1 MKQIKRIS
9 ETEYC
14 CHVHV
19 IGYALYAEKGKAV
32 VKKTSEISRIA
43 GISKRTLQFY
53 DDEGVVKAE
62 RSGSNYRLYDER
74 ALGELWEVMIYK
86 EAGMEL
92 KEIKQLMRAPEQE
105 KKLFYQMYI
114 KKSGKRKIKKA
125 GGAEGMDF
133 IYYDAWISE
142 GAGE

>member
-92 KEIKQLMRAPEQE
+92 KEIKQLMRATRTGKEAVLSNVYKSLEE
-105 KKLFYQMYI
+105 K
-114 KKSGKRKIKKA
+114 
-125 GGAEGMDF
+125 
-133 IYYDAWISE
+133 
-142 GAGE
+142 

>member
-86 EAGMEL
+86 EAG
-92 KEIKQLMRAPEQE
+92 
-105 KKLFYQMYI
+105 
-114 KKSGKRKIKKA
+114 SCRKT
-125 GGAEGMDF
+125 
-133 IYYDAWISE
+133 
-142 GAGE
+142 AGESSREEKLKDLRNPAEKTVRYF

>member
-1 MKQIKRIS
+1 M
-9 ETEYC
+9 
-14 CHVHV
+14 

-86 EAGMEL
+86 EAGM
-92 KEIKQLMRAPEQE
+92 
-105 KKLFYQMYI
+105 
-114 KKSGKRKIKKA
+114 
-125 GGAEGMDF
+125 DF

-142 GAGE
+142 GAGEWRGSYI